1 MLIKIF
7 TLLSLISSVFGT
19 CFTENDVINS
29 DKLFM
34 YQGNVYDITGYKHPG
49 GKSDLLKTVGQDLDI
64 FFKNPK
70 YKFHVRKSSVTN
82 DLKSMYVGNLSTNC
96 IITTQNT
103 VTTGQQPTSEPVTT
117 SKNTVITNQQQ
128 PTSEQITTSKNI
140 VTTNQP
146 ITTEQPFHNDPIV
159 NSSSK
164 IQNIGILTF
173 LSLFFSYYL

>member
-34 YQGNVYDITGYKHPG
+34 YQGNVYDITGYKHPS
-49 GKSDLLKTVGQDLDI
+49 GKSDLLKTVGQDLEV

-70 YKFHVRKSSVTN
+70 YKFHVGKSSVIN
-82 DLKSMYVGNLSTNC
+82 DLKNMYVGKLSSNC

-103 VTTGQQPTSEPVTT
+103 MTSKQTTSEPL
-117 SKNTVITNQQQ
+117 
-128 PTSEQITTSKNI
+128 
-140 VTTNQP
+140 
-146 ITTEQPFHNDPIV
+146 TTEQPSHNDPIV

-164 IQNIGILTF
+164 IQNIGILIF